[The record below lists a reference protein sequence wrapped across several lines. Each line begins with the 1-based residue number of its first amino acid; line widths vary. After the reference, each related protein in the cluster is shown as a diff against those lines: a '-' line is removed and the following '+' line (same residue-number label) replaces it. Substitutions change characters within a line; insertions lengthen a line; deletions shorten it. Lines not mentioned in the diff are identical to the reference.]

1 MNFTEKQRYI
11 LWDAAAI
18 GLFRI
23 NGLFLF
29 ATFFRTK
36 QVSQAYNNLYA
47 MTFIIEAFVL
57 LPFTLF
63 FYIRCKTPVTGLER
77 NFDTFA
83 FRESRFQH
91 PLLSFALESRR
102 LESDLIF

>member
-18 GLFRI
+18 GIFWI
-23 NGLFLF
+23 NSLFLF

-36 QVSQAYNNLYA
+36 QVSQAYNNLYT

-57 LPFTLF
+57 LLLLCFLISIAKLQSPGWKGFLILLLLGSLAFSIPFCLL
-63 FYIRCKTPVTGLER
+63 RW
-77 NFDTFA
+77 
-83 FRESRFQH
+83 SRKV
-91 PLLSFALESRR
+91 
-102 LESDLIF
+102 

>member
-18 GLFRI
+18 GLFGI

-57 LPFTLF
+57 LIFTLF
-63 FYIRCKTPVTGLER
+63 SYIHSKTPVTGLER
-77 NFDTFA
+77 IFNTFVFGESNF
-83 FRESRFQH
+83 
-91 PLLSFALESRR
+91 
-102 LESDLIF
+102 

>member
-18 GLFRI
+18 GLFGI
-23 NGLFLF
+23 NGLFFF

-57 LPFTLF
+57 LIFTLF
-63 FYIRCKTPVTGLER
+63 SYTIAKLQSPGWKGFLILLLLGSLVFSISFCLLRWS
-77 NFDTFA
+77 
-83 FRESRFQH
+83 RE
-91 PLLSFALESRR
+91 
-102 LESDLIF
+102 D

>member
-18 GLFRI
+18 GLFGI

-47 MTFIIEAFVL
+47 MTFSL
-57 LPFTLF
+57 
-63 FYIRCKTPVTGLER
+63 
-77 NFDTFA
+77 
-83 FRESRFQH
+83 
-91 PLLSFALESRR
+91 
-102 LESDLIF
+102 

>member
-18 GLFRI
+18 GLFGI

-57 LPFTLF
+57 LNIYFVFL
-63 FYIRCKTPVTGLER
+63 Y
-77 NFDTFA
+77 
-83 FRESRFQH
+83 
-91 PLLSFALESRR
+91 PLQNSSHRAGKDF
-102 LESDLIF
+102 

>member
-18 GLFRI
+18 RLFGI
-23 NGLFLF
+23 NGLFFF
-29 ATFFRTK
+29 ATFRTK

-57 LPFTLF
+57 LIFTLF
-63 FYIRCKTPVTGLER
+63 SYIHSKTPVTGLER
-77 NFDTFA
+77 IFDTFA
-83 FRESRFQH
+83 FGES
-91 PLLSFALESRR
+91 SF
-102 LESDLIF
+102 

>member
-18 GLFRI
+18 GLFGI
-23 NGLFLF
+23 NGLFLI
-29 ATFFRTK
+29 ATFFRTE

-47 MTFIIEAFVL
+47 LTFIIEAFVL

-63 FYIRCKTPVTGLER
+63 SDIHCKTPVTGLER
-77 NFDTFA
+77 IFNTFA
-83 FRESRFQH
+83 FMESRF
-91 PLLSFALESRR
+91 
-102 LESDLIF
+102 

>member
-18 GLFRI
+18 GLFGI
-23 NGLFLF
+23 NGLFLI
-29 ATFFRTK
+29 ATFFRTE
-36 QVSQAYNNLYA
+36 QVSQAYNKLYA

-63 FYIRCKTPVTGLER
+63 SYFRRKTPVTRLER
-77 NFDTFA
+77 IFNTFA
-83 FRESRFQH
+83 FGESSFQH
-91 PLLSFALESRR
+91 LFLSFAMESRR